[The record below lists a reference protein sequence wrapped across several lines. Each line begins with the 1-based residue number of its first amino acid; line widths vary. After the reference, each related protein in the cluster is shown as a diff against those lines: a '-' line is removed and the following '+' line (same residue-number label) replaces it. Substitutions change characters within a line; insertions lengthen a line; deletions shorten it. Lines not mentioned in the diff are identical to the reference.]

1 MLGCGGLFGAALV
14 ISGMTDPSKVLRF
27 LDFAGSDGW
36 DPQLAFVMGGAVC
49 VNLLSVQ
56 WLARARATEQPPLM
70 RAVTG
75 AGARTF
81 CELLP
86 LFTAGANMKIDAPL
100 LVGAALFGLGWGLS
114 GVCPGPGLVAFVSG
128 SSAHFAITP
137 AGVVLGMAAFESA
150 TALAAA
156 RKARQPS

>member
-1 MLGCGGLFGAALV
+1 
-14 ISGMTDPSKVLRF
+14 
-27 LDFAGSDGW
+27 
-36 DPQLAFVMGGAVC
+36 
-49 VNLLSVQ
+49 
-56 WLARARATEQPPLM
+56 M

-81 CELLP
+81 GELLP